1 MTLSIGR
8 GKQPASPASP
18 ASPAQSQSGDD
29 ATTLP
34 TLTDAKNYL
43 RIDADDD
50 ATIATLLPAASAE
63 LARYIGAEL
72 PDL

>member
-1 MTLSIGR
+1 MT
-8 GKQPASPASP
+8 
-18 ASPAQSQSGDD
+18 
-29 ATTLP
+29 TTLA
-34 TLTDAKNYL
+34 DAKTCL
-43 RIDADDD
+43 RVDADDD